1 MWLKDNGM
9 AVGTCWSPAVAERLL
24 DERLGGLEMS
34 DTMKLSDEYTGELPG
49 KLALVYEAWRAG
61 RKLYDPDDSK
71 GSLFSKS
78 AFYRYRSQLLPFG
91 IDIAHV
97 RPREVVTENQY
108 IMGAPLKSFLQP
120 GGGAPV
126 PDWAKGTDLYIA

>member
-1 MWLKDNGM
+1 MWLKDNNR
-9 AVGTCWSPAVAERLL
+9 AVGAAWSPGIAERLL

-34 DTMKLSDEYTGELPG
+34 DTMKLTDEYTGELPG
-49 KLALVYEAWRAG
+49 KLALVYEAWRNG
-61 RKLYDPDDSK
+61 RDL
-71 GSLFSKS
+71 KS
-78 AFYRYRSQLLPFG
+78 MYSERHFYRLRSQLLPFG

-108 IMGAPLKSFLQP
+108 IVGAPLKSFLQP

-126 PDWAKGTDLYIA
+126 PAWALDTPMYISA